1 MEKFLKEIRQSVVI
15 YGCLSIILG
24 VVLVLYPQLST
35 KLICIVFGAIL
46 VLCAVFHLVSYLRH
60 KDETT
65 FINFNLIAAVIT
77 GVMGIWI
84 IVKPEM
90 VVLIIPVIFGI
101 VLIIHGISDLKQAI
115 ELKKRFYDY
124 WWAALIIAILNILLG
139 AVLLT
144 DPFRA
149 AVISVRVIGLCLI
162 YDGVSDLWIV
172 SRVAK
177 AVKDIEVSLNS
188 ININEDKD
196 IDG

>member
-15 YGCLSIILG
+15 YGCLSVVLG

-35 KLICIVFGAIL
+35 KIICTAFGAIL
-46 VLCAVFHLVSYLRH
+46 VLCAVFHMISYLRH
-60 KDETT
+60 KDEAP

-77 GVMGIWI
+77 GVIGIWI

-101 VLIIHGISDLKQAI
+101 VLVIHGISDLRQAI

-124 WWAALIIAILNILLG
+124 WWAALIIAVLNVLIG

-149 AVISVRVIGLCLI
+149 AVVSIRVIGICLI

-172 SRVAK
+172 SRVSK
-177 AVKDIEVSLNS
+177 AVKDIEASLEN
-188 ININEDKD
+188 INIVNDDDE
-196 IDG
+196 I